1 MVLSVSSQV
10 LCIIY
15 NLKFFFFFYQ
25 RVGVKLIGVSFLKKN
40 FYLKTSGSRKK
51 KHLQD
56 HYEKF
61 STTEII
67 MTQENQ
73 VEQQQKS
80 EFKDEVPKEQ
90 SRVERGDTPFTFGQR
105 VLKSDDDIWNHNAW

>member
-1 MVLSVSSQV
+1 
-10 LCIIY
+10 
-15 NLKFFFFFYQ
+15 
-25 RVGVKLIGVSFLKKN
+25 
-40 FYLKTSGSRKK
+40 
-51 KHLQD
+51 
-56 HYEKF
+56 
-61 STTEII
+61 

-105 VLKSDDDIWNHNAW
+105 VLKSDDDIWNHNAWDHAEWDEEQQVEAEAKIEKQKETPVKDFDKSKPQLPNPI

>member
-1 MVLSVSSQV
+1 MLVHKSYVLYTT
-10 LCIIY
+10 LI
-15 NLKFFFFFYQ
+15 FFFFFLSKGWGKTD
-25 RVGVKLIGVSFLKKN
+25 RRFFFEKN
-40 FYLKTSGSRKK
+40 FYLKISGSRKK